1 MKPTYILANGMKPF
15 IFVVPPLDLEV
26 ITSQKTEKVDIISFG
41 EKIKTG
47 ERNSETIS
55 FSTFL
60 PNVKSPFYSLT
71 NPLLPMLA
79 VELLKKWKNQK
90 KVLTFIVPE
99 FLISIKCKIINLNY
113 SIRER
118 TGDIDINI
126 TLTEDRT
133 QSKEPNLLTGLFERL

>member
-99 FLISIKCKIINLNY
+99 YLISIKCKIINLNY

>member
-26 ITSQKTEKVDIISFG
+26 TTSQKTEKIDIISFG

-99 FLISIKCKIINLNY
+99 YLISIKCKIINLNY

>member
-15 IFVVPPLDLEV
+15 IFVVPPLNLEV
-26 ITSQKTEKVDIISFG
+26 TTSQKTEKIDIISFG

-60 PNVKSPFYSLT
+60 PNVKSPFYSIT

-99 FLISIKCKIINLNY
+99 YLISIKCKITNLNY

>member
-26 ITSQKTEKVDIISFG
+26 TTSQKTEKVDIISFG

-99 FLISIKCKIINLNY
+99 YLISIKCKIINLNY

>member
-26 ITSQKTEKVDIISFG
+26 ITSQKTEKIDIISFG

-79 VELLKKWKNQK
+79 VELLKKWKDQK

-99 FLISIKCKIINLNY
+99 YLISIKCKIINLNY

>member
-26 ITSQKTEKVDIISFG
+26 ITSQKTEKIDIISFG

-47 ERNSETIS
+47 ERNPETIS

-99 FLISIKCKIINLNY
+99 YLISIKCKIINLNY

>member
-60 PNVKSPFYSLT
+60 PNVKSPFYSIT

-99 FLISIKCKIINLNY
+99 YLISIKCKIINLNY

>member
-133 QSKEPNLLTGLFERL
+133 QSKAPNLLTGLFERL

>member
-26 ITSQKTEKVDIISFG
+26 TTSQKTEKIDIISFG

-90 KVLTFIVPE
+90 KILTFIVPE
-99 FLISIKCKIINLNY
+99 YLISIKCKIINLNY

>member
-26 ITSQKTEKVDIISFG
+26 ITSQKTEKIDIISFG

-47 ERNSETIS
+47 ERNSEIIS

-99 FLISIKCKIINLNY
+99 YLISIKCKIINLNY

>member
-26 ITSQKTEKVDIISFG
+26 ITSQKTEKIDIISFG

-99 FLISIKCKIINLNY
+99 YLISIKCKIINLNY

>member
-15 IFVVPPLDLEV
+15 IFIVPPLDLEV
-26 ITSQKTEKVDIISFG
+26 ITSQKTEKIDIISFG

-99 FLISIKCKIINLNY
+99 YLISIKCKIINLNY

>member
-26 ITSQKTEKVDIISFG
+26 TTSQKTEKIDIISFG

-60 PNVKSPFYSLT
+60 PNVKSPFYSIT

-99 FLISIKCKIINLNY
+99 YLISIKCKIINLNY

>member
-1 MKPTYILANGMKPF
+1 MKPTYILANGMKTF

-26 ITSQKTEKVDIISFG
+26 ITSQKTEKIDIISFG

-99 FLISIKCKIINLNY
+99 YLISIKCKIINLNY